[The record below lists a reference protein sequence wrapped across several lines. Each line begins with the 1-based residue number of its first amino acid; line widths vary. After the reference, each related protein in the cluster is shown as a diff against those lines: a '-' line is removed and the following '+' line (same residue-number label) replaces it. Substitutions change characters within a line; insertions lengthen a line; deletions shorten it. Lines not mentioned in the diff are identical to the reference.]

1 MWACGATSSSSS
13 RTTGFPIDS
22 PLLLSPS
29 LPLSFS
35 LHSFPPVSLC
45 AEYAKPAAAAQK
57 SKVNIASLAY
67 CRRRPLPSPPLFLS
81 DDFNHSCSYHT
92 RVGIRDVQRSCGR
105 CSFACSFLLSGS
117 FLACCSVLV
126 GWALRVGARS
136 SAFGQLRFCSTRPH
150 TKWQSL
156 LSRRRRQSV
165 AGRGQSSSQSNGPAS
180 VRERERERGSA
191 LIVSELFPIH
201 SSQSSTYISFTC
213 QFNTSTATTTTS
225 ITAIVTNTTNTSTN
239 KRKQTQ
245 KCLCFVQ

>member
-35 LHSFPPVSLC
+35 LHSFSPLSPC

-126 GWALRVGARS
+126 GWALRVALVRPRS
-136 SAFGQLRFCSTRPH
+136 GNFGFAPLGPTPNGNRCCRDDD
-150 TKWQSL
+150 
-156 LSRRRRQSV
+156 
-165 AGRGQSSSQSNGPAS
+165 ASQSQA
-180 VRERERERGSA
+180 EA
-191 LIVSELFPIH
+191 KAAAK
-201 SSQSSTYISFTC
+201 
-213 QFNTSTATTTTS
+213 ATDQR
-225 ITAIVTNTTNTSTN
+225 V
-239 KRKQTQ
+239 
-245 KCLCFVQ
+245 